1 VKVATYT
8 HSIGSAGLPSHGST
22 LVGKTLNRLLAITG
36 TYGRGEFNGKGSWP
50 MASRLIR
57 TADDLDALWLLF
69 SSLKPPFS
77 VEWTQGV
84 DRTAQQ
90 NKLMWLWASEVEQQT
105 QQETSDEVQ
114 RRWKLDH
121 GIPILC
127 ESSESYR
134 SFCRLTLKHLPY
146 EKRKEAMK
154 FVPVTSEMNVRQM
167 VRFLDTVEREC
178 LENGIVLTQ
187 PDPDLAAY
195 HSRYRLKD
203 AA

>member
-1 VKVATYT
+1 
-8 HSIGSAGLPSHGST
+8 
-22 LVGKTLNRLLAITG
+22 
-36 TYGRGEFNGKGSWP
+36 

-57 TADDLDALWLLF
+57 TPDDLDALTLL
-69 SSLKPPFS
+69 LGNMKLPLT
-77 VEWTQGV
+77 VEWTQGA
-84 DRTAQQ
+84 DRSAQQ

-127 ESSESYR
+127 ESSEEYR
-134 SFCRLTLKHLPY
+134 SFCTLTLKKLTY
-146 EKRKEAMK
+146 EQRKQAMRYT
-154 FVPVTSEMNVRQM
+154 PVTSEMNVRQM

-178 LENGIVLTQ
+178 LEQGVVLTQ
-187 PDPDLAAY
+187 PDPDLASY
-195 HSRYRLKD
+195 HARYRTIERK